1 MQASILNCH
10 PTLMAHKS
18 SHHIFYLLNFN
29 DLKLILIVI
38 LKTAAK
44 IQKKVDMRVFFYTF
58 WMELE

>member
-1 MQASILNCH
+1 
-10 PTLMAHKS
+10 MAHKS
-18 SHHIFYLLNFN
+18 SHHIFYLLKFN
-29 DLKLILIVI
+29 DLKLTPINI